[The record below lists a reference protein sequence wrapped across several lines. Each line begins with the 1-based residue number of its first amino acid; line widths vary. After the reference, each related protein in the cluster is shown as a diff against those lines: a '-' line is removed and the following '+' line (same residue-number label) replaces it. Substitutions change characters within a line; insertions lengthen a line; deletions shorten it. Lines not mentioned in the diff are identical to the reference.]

1 MTVRAREPGFSGHV
15 RRGGVDVWW
24 ERFGD
29 GEPAILFMGANTI
42 VHSHMWKGQ
51 VPWLSRRHTVVTFD
65 PVGNGRSSRSLDPV
79 AYAES
84 DRLEFALTVL
94 DAADVARAVVIGVC
108 TGAGL
113 ALQLAAEHPE
123 RVLGVVA
130 INPGLLLTPMAAY
143 RGWSRFDEVLHD
155 DEGWN
160 TENRH
165 YWLRDW
171 PGFAEF
177 FFGEMLPEPH
187 STKQHEDAVAWACS
201 TTAEVM
207 LADEACEAPTRRAPE
222 DAAIDLCRQVRCPVL
237 VINGDRDMCQ
247 PPRRSHLVADL
258 TGGELV
264 VIEGAGHLP
273 PARDPVRI
281 NLEIDAFIRRLR

>member
-1 MTVRAREPGFSGHV
+1 MTVQAREPGVSGHV

-29 GEPAILFMGANTI
+29 GEPAILFIGANTI

-94 DAADVARAVVIGVC
+94 DAADVARAV
-108 TGAGL
+108 
-113 ALQLAAEHPE
+113 
-123 RVLGVVA
+123 
-130 INPGLLLTPMAAY
+130 
-143 RGWSRFDEVLHD
+143 
-155 DEGWN
+155 
-160 TENRH
+160 
-165 YWLRDW
+165 
-171 PGFAEF
+171 
-177 FFGEMLPEPH
+177 
-187 STKQHEDAVAWACS
+187 
-201 TTAEVM
+201 
-207 LADEACEAPTRRAPE
+207 
-222 DAAIDLCRQVRCPVL
+222 
-237 VINGDRDMCQ
+237 
-247 PPRRSHLVADL
+247 

-273 PARDPVRI
+273 HARDPASLPWSTPSSAASAR
-281 NLEIDAFIRRLR
+281 